1 MSYGSEGA
9 YELAP
14 KSPREEAE
22 SSRVVSL
29 CLWGNLCKAQFEA
42 SCAVYIQFLK

>member
-14 KSPREEAE
+14 KSPREEAAFTGGFFMF
-22 SSRVVSL
+22 V
-29 CLWGNLCKAQFEA
+29 GKFM
-42 SCAVYIQFLK
+42 